1 MADFKIIN
9 TQEELNSIIQERLN
23 KEKQKISTIEKEKE
37 DLQKQF
43 DEINQKY
50 NTSEEAME
58 KLRKEVETHKM
69 NELKRNIAKQ
79 NGLADELSSR
89 LMGNTEEELEAD
101 AKRLSTKHGLN
112 GVVIST
118 NLSPRRGSF
127 SPIKGLLLTREMKS
141 SRQTISPSEKLVLIA
156 PQALVINNS
165 LAPKNFTT

>member
-1 MADFKIIN
+1 MADFKTIN

-23 KEKQKISTIEKEKE
+23 KEKQKISTIEKENE

-101 AKRLSTKHGLN
+101 AKRLSEIFKVKRVQPLKEVEPRKKEEDAETAFYKSILKD
-112 GVVIST
+112 IS
-118 NLSPRRGSF
+118 
-127 SPIKGLLLTREMKS
+127 
-141 SRQTISPSEKLVLIA
+141 
-156 PQALVINNS
+156 
-165 LAPKNFTT
+165 